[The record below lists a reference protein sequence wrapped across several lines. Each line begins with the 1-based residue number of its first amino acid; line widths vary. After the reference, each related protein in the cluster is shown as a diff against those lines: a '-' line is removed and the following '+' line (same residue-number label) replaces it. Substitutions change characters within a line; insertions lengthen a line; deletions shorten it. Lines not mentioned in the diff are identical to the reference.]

1 MSEPIAANIEKHG
14 WDALHVFDA
23 QGQRS
28 DFSYSIGFEQT
39 FGHPEI
45 VIFGLRRDVA
55 QTILSDIASHLVNG
69 VRFEPYERLGNVLGP
84 DLEVQFRP
92 VRDHAFSEYL
102 GRAVQFYGKPF
113 RAWVMI
119 WPDKEGR
126 LPGEPGCKITSQD
139 EAVSISS

>member
-1 MSEPIAANIEKHG
+1 MSEAIAADIEKHG
-14 WDALHVFDA
+14 WHVLHVVDA
-23 QGQRS
+23 ERKRPA
-28 DFSYSIGFEQT
+28 FSYSIGFEQT

-55 QTILSDIASHLVNG
+55 QTILADIAADLGRG
-69 VRFEPYERLGNVLGP
+69 VRFEPYERLASVLGP

-92 VRDHAFSEYL
+92 VHDRAFEEYL

-126 LPGEPGCKITSQD
+126 LPGEPGCKVTSQD
-139 EAVSISS
+139 EAVAISS

>member
-1 MSEPIAANIEKHG
+1 MSEAIAARIEKHG
-14 WDALHVFDA
+14 WHAMHVFDA
-23 QGQRS
+23 QGRRPA
-28 DFSYSIGFEQT
+28 FSYSIGFEQT

-45 VIFGLRRDVA
+45 VVFGLRREVA
-55 QTILSDIASHLVNG
+55 QTILSDIAGDLANG

-92 VRDHAFSEYL
+92 VREQAFAEYL

-126 LPGEPGCKITSQD
+126 LPGEPGCRMTSQD
-139 EAVSISS
+139 EAVEISS